1 MEEKLAEL
9 ERANFDLKMRVYYL
23 NNKLAEAEQGGY
35 LEESAEKVVNLL
47 QQRDSTADKL
57 RIENA
62 AANRKISDLE
72 TELSLLKAK
81 LESTLQGRDATLGK
95 ARESSIL
102 QMEEN
107 LKRERQA
114 ALAVAQHDSA
124 VIIQLESEIKR
135 LNGRHDSDLAL
146 LAEASEKC
154 AKLLQTI
161 GEKDRDIERISETV
175 KTSKD
180 QSGVLQEKIKNQEL
194 VINDLNHRLQNA
206 LERRNLQYASLR
218 PTPSSAFNG
227 APAQQQSTRT
237 SIPDS
242 FGQSAA
248 ESVNGSFSSPK
259 PAPRLGAPFMIVDGR
274 KDADFQQQEQRSNVA
289 GHFQILDS
297 SQVNMSSFGL
307 SDQMNG
313 GSYGHLRSL
322 RDKYASNP
330 ITTSSLH
337 PPNIPGLSPDIVRA
351 EILSVRSE
359 NESLKLQLETER
371 SAMKNLESIL
381 NNVRAAAD
389 EITLLEAEEIA
400 RLEAELDKVIQDKS
414 RLSESL
420 KKSQDSVE
428 ILRVQNLT
436 LENKLKTID
445 HELRQSEM
453 KASTVQ
459 GSFANKSKSRNR
471 SSVSRHDDY
480 ENNNDGAARAFGG
493 HGSKYVPDQSYILQR
508 DEELRDRDRVID
520 MYRLRESE
528 LMEALEAVILK
539 CQELESRRLT

>member
-72 TELSLLKAK
+72 TELNLLKAK
-81 LESTLQGRDATLGK
+81 LESTIQSRDVTLGK

-135 LNGRHDSDLAL
+135 LNGRHDSDLSL

-161 GEKDRDIERISETV
+161 GEKDRDIERISETAKV
-175 KTSKD
+175 SKD
-180 QSGVLQEKIKNQEL
+180 QCDILHEKIKNQEL

-206 LERRNLQYASLR
+206 LERRNIQYVSLR
-218 PTPSSAFNG
+218 QTPSSAFSG
-227 APAQQQSTRT
+227 IPVHQQYTQYSMPY
-237 SIPDS
+237 SSDHVYDY
-242 FGQSAA
+242 SAV
-248 ESVNGSFSSPK
+248 ETVNGSFSSPK
-259 PAPRLGAPFMIVDGR
+259 PAPRLGAPFMAADIR
-274 KDADFQQQEQRSNVA
+274 KDVDYQQQGQSIHNLEFSQR
-289 GHFQILDS
+289 LDS
-297 SQVNMSSFGL
+297 SQNNFPSFRTA
-307 SDQMNG
+307 DQTNG

-330 ITTSSLH
+330 ISTSGLH
-337 PPNIPGLSPDIVRA
+337 APSIPGPAADTVRA
-351 EILSVRSE
+351 EILSARSE

-400 RLEAELDKVIQDKS
+400 RLEAELDKMVQEKS

-420 KKSQDSVE
+420 KKAQESVE
-428 ILRVQNLT
+428 VLRVQNLT
-436 LENKLKTID
+436 LENKLKTTQ
-445 HELRQSEM
+445 HELHQSEM
-453 KASTVQ
+453 RAPALQSAS
-459 GSFANKSKSRNR
+459 NKPKTRSR
-471 SSVSRHDDY
+471 SSASRHEDFDSGNY
-480 ENNNDGAARAFGG
+480 DGAAKAFGG
-493 HGSKYVPDQSYILQR
+493 HGSKYVPDRSYLLQR
-508 DEELRDRDRVID
+508 DEEVKDRDRVID
-520 MYRLRESE
+520 MYRLIGD
-528 LMEALEAVILK
+528 LVGMVFCIMKVLYFIVV
-539 CQELESRRLT
+539 